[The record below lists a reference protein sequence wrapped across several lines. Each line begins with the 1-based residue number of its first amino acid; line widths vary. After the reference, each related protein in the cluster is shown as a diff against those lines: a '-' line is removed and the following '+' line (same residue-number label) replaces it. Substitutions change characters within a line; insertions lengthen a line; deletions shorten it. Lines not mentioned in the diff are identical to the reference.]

1 MKQKLPL
8 AEVYTLLG
16 SGPVVLISS
25 SLKGK
30 YNIMPIAWT
39 TMIDFEPPIV
49 GCCIGDQSYT
59 FQIVKKTKEFVINIP
74 TVKLIKQVYGCGQ
87 ASGKK
92 VDKFKK
98 FKLTPIP
105 ASKVKAP
112 LVKECFASLECKVV
126 DTRMIDQYNLFI
138 VKVVAAWVERGVK
151 QPKTLHHISGRRF
164 ILGGTEVVAK

>member
-1 MKQKLPL
+1 MKQKFPL
-8 AEVYTLLG
+8 AKVYTLLG

-30 YNIMPIAWT
+30 PNVMPIAWT
-39 TMIDFEPPIV
+39 TMIDFEPPII
-49 GCCIGDQSYT
+49 GCCVGDQSYT

-87 ASGKK
+87 VSGKK

-112 LVKECFASLECKVV
+112 LVKECFANLECKVI
-126 DTRMIDQYNLFI
+126 DARMVDQYNLFI
-138 VKVVAAWVERGVK
+138 VKVVAAWIDRGVK
-151 QPKTLHHISGRRF
+151 QPKTLHHISGNRF
-164 ILGGTEVVAK
+164 ILGGKVVKA